1 MILPGFE
8 TRHSIPARQ
17 RAMGP
22 IFASILAGLLAA
34 ASQTVRSQ
42 EEGAQPPPSG
52 TPTAATATQ
61 PAPAPEQAAP
71 APGPVPSPPQAPLPT
86 DGEIRARVEE
96 ALSRDTGIAGH
107 GTFRVACEEGIV
119 TLTGSAET
127 LSVLRQ
133 AERRA
138 GDILGVLDVV
148 ITCNISTAGALDSR
162 ILLEIQ
168 RALELPAFRG
178 DSISAAVTDG
188 YVQLRG
194 TTATYARKLLAERGA
209 SEAPGA
215 VSVQNNLRVTAP
227 SEGDD
232 AALAWRIRLL
242 LTGGLTPIPGRF
254 DVTVS
259 RREAILRG
267 EVPLYSH
274 RIQAERLALSVGGIL
289 GVQNRL
295 KVNPSLDLPALP
307 SRNVP

>member
-1 MILPGFE
+1 MDLPGFAARPFISFR
-8 TRHSIPARQ
+8 RHGTAP
-17 RAMGP
+17 
-22 IFASILAGLLAA
+22 LLALLLA
-34 ASQTVRSQ
+34 VQFGGGSPRAQDRP
-42 EEGAQPPPSG
+42 EEGTPEAAPQTQTSPAEPVPPASPG
-52 TPTAATATQ
+52 EDA
-61 PAPAPEQAAP
+61 AAP
-71 APGPVPSPPQAPLPT
+71 ALPPTPLPT
-86 DGEIRARVEE
+86 DGEIQARLEE
-96 ALSRDTGIAGH
+96 ALSRDAGIAGH
-107 GTFRVACEEGIV
+107 GAFRVKSEEGIV
-119 TLTGSAET
+119 TITGSAET
-127 LSVLRQ
+127 LSVLKQ

-138 GDILGVLDVV
+138 GDIRGVLDVV
-148 ITCNISTAGALDSR
+148 ILCKISTAGAPDSQILMDIQQALD
-162 ILLEIQ
+162 
-168 RALELPAFRG
+168 LPAFRG
-178 DSISAAVTDG
+178 DNIAVAVVG
-188 YVQLRG
+188 GQVHLNG

-227 SEGDD
+227 PEGDD

-254 DVTVS
+254 DVSVS

-307 SRNVP
+307 SRNLP

>member
-17 RAMGP
+17 RPMGP

-61 PAPAPEQAAP
+61 PASAPEQTAP

-86 DGEIRARVEE
+86 DEEIRARVEE
-96 ALSRDTGIAGH
+96 ALSRDKGIAGH

-188 YVQLRG
+188 HVQLRG
-194 TTATYARKLLAERGA
+194 TTATYARKLLADRST
-209 SEAPGA
+209 SEVPG
-215 VSVQNNLRVTAP
+215 VVGIRNNLRVVAP
-227 SEGDD
+227 PEGDD
-232 AALAWRIRLL
+232 GALAWRIRLL

-254 DVTVS
+254 DVTVKN
-259 RREAILRG
+259 REVLLSG
-267 EVPLYSH
+267 EVPLYSQ
-274 RIQAERLALSVGGIL
+274 RIQAERLALSVGGI
-289 GVQNRL
+289 VAVENRL
-295 KVNPSLDLPALP
+295 KVDPSLALP
-307 SRNVP
+307 QTPSESSP